1 MDNNDVNGNYDFDHD
16 SQPADPNDPF
26 EVSSRFFDNPITKEA
41 SVKFFGDLRDY
52 ITSGNVRWGLL
63 DPNTHIDANKLDY
76 TPIVTMY
83 SRTDSQNIFY
93 LPTGKFPQ
101 DTEYAEVTLGPGQTT
116 DNINGIPKIQG
127 DGNNPN
133 YVRVI
138 GGVDFNYI
146 ADGESGELISD
157 DPLYFYGRGL
167 DGNTSHMGNWT
178 IYTNNNYVDPDTG
191 EIYDD
196 VRDTMIQTTDG
207 NNKITTGSARSTID
221 LGSGN
226 NIVYSQG
233 HDTITSSRGGYQTV
247 TLTGSQS
254 KLTMGGNTTILD
266 TGKNN
271 NISVGKNS
279 SVYGA
284 ASDIVQ
290 FDTGNMNEY
299 TGGNNSTISATN
311 GTDLKVI
318 HGLDNTYNIDHNLTF
333 LNGTGNTAINIKG
346 TLAAFGASGSQY
358 TLNAENI
365 DSTSGGIFV
374 ANVGNET
381 LDAGYSSANLQIWA
395 NTVAG
400 ANNFS
405 AKAGQG
411 DDVLAAGVGNATF
424 TGGAGHNLFMFTK
437 ESVQDGT
444 TIITDFTNNDKIAL
458 YNYGLGNNGLTQI
471 LQQSQN
477 DANGN
482 AVLKLTNNAAIV
494 IEGVSLSSLNTNQFV
509 VADLVTKTA

>member
-1 MDNNDVNGNYDFDHD
+1 MDNNDASGVDVFDSN
-16 SQPADPNDPF
+16 SQSADPDHPF

-41 SVKFFGDLRDY
+41 SVKFFEDLRDY
-52 ITSGNVRWGLL
+52 ITSGNVRWGFLE
-63 DPNTHIDANKLDY
+63 PNTHIDANELDY

-83 SRTDSQNIFY
+83 SFSRSQDTWY
-93 LPTGKFPQ
+93 LPAGKFPQ
-101 DTEYAEVTLGPGQTT
+101 DTEYAEVTLGQGPSLGYVPPNPT
-116 DNINGIPKIQG
+116 IQG

-146 ADGESGELISD
+146 ADGESGELISNS
-157 DPLYFYGRGL
+157 PLYFYGRGL
-167 DGNTSHMGNWT
+167 DGNTSHMGDWT
-178 IYTNNNYVDPDTG
+178 IYTDDFVDPDTG

-196 VRDTMIQTTDG
+196 DRDTMIQTTDG
-207 NNKITTGSARSTID
+207 NNKITTGYARSTID

-266 TGKNN
+266 VGNNN

-279 SVYGA
+279 TINGA

-290 FDTGNMNEY
+290 FDTGDMNEY

-318 HGLDNTYNIDHNLTF
+318 HGLDNIYNINHNLTF
-333 LNGTGNTAINIKG
+333 LNGSGNTTINIKG
-346 TLAAFGASGSQY
+346 TLAVFGASNSQY

-374 ANVGNET
+374 ANDGNET
-381 LDAGYSSANLQIWA
+381 LDAGSSSANLQIWA

-400 ANNFS
+400 ANNLS

-411 DDVLAAGVGNATF
+411 DDTLAAGVGNATF
-424 TGGAGHNLFMFTK
+424 TGGAGHNLFMFIK
-437 ESVQDGT
+437 ENVQDGT
-444 TIITDFTNNDKIAL
+444 TLITDLTNNDKIAL
-458 YNYGLGNNGLTQI
+458 YNYGLGSNGITQI

-494 IEGVSLSSLNTNQFV
+494 IEGVSVSSLNTNQFV
-509 VADLVTKTA
+509 VADFSL

>member
-1 MDNNDVNGNYDFDHD
+1 MDNNDVNKNYVFDPD
-16 SQPADPNDPF
+16 SEAADPDQPF
-26 EVSSRFFDNPITKEA
+26 EVSSDFFDNPITKEA

-52 ITSGNVRWGLL
+52 ITSGNVKDVVLE
-63 DPNTHIDANKLDY
+63 PNTHIDANELDY

-83 SRTDSQNIFY
+83 PIPDSQNIFY

-101 DTEYAEVTLGPGQTT
+101 DTEYAEVTLGQSYTIGNPT
-116 DNINGIPKIQG
+116 IQG

-133 YVRVI
+133 YVRII

-157 DPLYFYGRGL
+157 SPLYFYGRGL

-178 IYTNNNYVDPDTG
+178 IYTDNYVDPDTG

-196 VRDTMIQTTDG
+196 DRDTMIQTTDG
-207 NNKITTGSARSTID
+207 NNKITTGYARSTID

-266 TGKNN
+266 IGNNN

-279 SVYGA
+279 SVSGA
-284 ASDIVQ
+284 ESDIVQ
-290 FDTGNMNEY
+290 FDTGDMNEY
-299 TGGNNSTISATN
+299 TGGNNSTISASN

-318 HGLDNTYNIDHNLTF
+318 HGLDNTYNINHNLAF

-346 TLAAFGASGSQY
+346 TLAAFGASNSQY

-374 ANVGNET
+374 ANDGNET
-381 LDAGYSSANLQIWA
+381 LDAVSSSANLQIWA

-400 ANNFS
+400 ANNLS

-411 DDVLAAGVGNATF
+411 DDTLAAGVGNATF
-424 TGGAGHNLFMFTK
+424 TGGAGHNLFMFLK

-458 YNYGLGNNGLTQI
+458 YNYGLGSNGLTQI

-482 AVLKLTNNAAIV
+482 AVLKLINNAAIV
-494 IEGVSLSSLNTNQFV
+494 IEGVSVSSLNTNQFD
-509 VADLVTKTA
+509 VADFSH

>member
-1 MDNNDVNGNYDFDHD
+1 MDNNDANENYVFDPD
-16 SQPADPNDPF
+16 SESVDPDQPF
-26 EVSSRFFDNPITKEA
+26 EVGSDFFDNPITKEA

-52 ITSGNVRWGLL
+52 ITSGNVKDVVLE
-63 DPNTHIDANKLDY
+63 PNTHIDANELDY

-83 SRTDSQNIFY
+83 SFSDSQNIFY
-93 LPTGKFPQ
+93 LSTGKFPQ

-133 YVRVI
+133 YVRII

-146 ADGESGELISD
+146 ADGESGELISNN
-157 DPLYFYGRGL
+157 PLYFYGRGL

-178 IYTNNNYVDPDTG
+178 IYTDDFVDPDTG

-196 VRDTMIQTTDG
+196 DRDTMIQTTDG
-207 NNKITTGSARSTID
+207 NNKITTGYARSTID

-266 TGKNN
+266 IGNNN

-290 FDTGNMNEY
+290 FDTGDMNEY
-299 TGGNNSTISATN
+299 TAGNNSTISATN

-318 HGLDNTYNIDHNLTF
+318 HGLDNTYNINHNLTF
-333 LNGTGNTAINIKG
+333 LNGSGNTVINIKG
-346 TLAAFGASGSQY
+346 TLAAFGAGSSQY

-365 DSTSGGIFV
+365 DSTSGSIFV
-374 ANVGNET
+374 ANEGNET
-381 LDAGYSSANLQIWA
+381 LDAASSSANLQIWA

-400 ANNFS
+400 ANNLL

-411 DDVLAAGVGNATF
+411 DDTLAAGVGNATF
-424 TGGAGHNLFMFTK
+424 TGGVGNNLFMFTK

-458 YNYGLGNNGLTQI
+458 YNYGLGSNGLTQI

-494 IEGVSLSSLNTNQFV
+494 IEGVSVSSLSTKQFDI
-509 VADLVTKTA
+509 ADFSH